1 MSNLQSTPASQ
12 DIKTVLGPETV
23 FRGVLRFG
31 ESLKILGRCEGR
43 IESRGTLIIG
53 KGAEIVAEIKVGAII
68 IGGSVKGN
76 IEATSQTEML
86 STGKVFGNIRTAE
99 LKIEDGV
106 VFEGKVE
113 MLKNPDSLDILSATA
128 TQLKQS
134 LETL

>member
-86 STGKVFGNIRTAE
+86 STGKVFGNVRTAE

-113 MLKNPDSLDILSATA
+113 MLKNPDSLDIFSATA

>member
-113 MLKNPDSLDILSATA
+113 MLKNPDSLDIFSATA

>member
-1 MSNLQSTPASQ
+1 MNPNPSAPSVQ
-12 DIKTVLGPETV
+12 DFKTVLGPETV

-43 IESRGTLIIG
+43 IESKGTLVVG

-68 IGGSVKGN
+68 VAGSVKGN
-76 IEATSQTEML
+76 IEATNQTEML
-86 STGKVFGNIRTAE
+86 STGKVFGNVRTSE
-99 LKIEDGV
+99 LKMEDGV
-106 VFEGKVE
+106 VFEGRVE
-113 MLKNPDSLDILSATA
+113 MLKNSDSLDIFSATA